1 MKEEQEMQT
10 SIIVR
15 LDTNKK
21 EAFENAL
28 DGRTMS
34 AYLRKQIDRLIE
46 GDSANAKD
54 RLSTRQTIDEWCSV
68 SSS

>member
-1 MKEEQEMQT
+1 MQT

-21 EAFENAL
+21 KQFEDAL

-34 AYLRKQIDRLIE
+34 AFLRNQIDKLIE
-46 GDSANAKD
+46 GDSSNEN
-54 RLSTRQTIDEWCSV
+54 RLSARKTIDEFCSV
-68 SSS
+68 NSG

>member
-1 MKEEQEMQT
+1 MQT

-21 EAFENAL
+21 VAFENAL

-46 GDSANAKD
+46 GDSSNED
-54 RLSTRQTIDEWCSV
+54 RLSTRKTIDEWCSV

>member
-1 MKEEQEMQT
+1 MQT

-21 EAFENAL
+21 KQFEDAL

-34 AYLRKQIDRLIE
+34 AFLRNQIDKLIE
-46 GDSANAKD
+46 GDKSDAT
-54 RLSTRQTIDEWCSV
+54 RLSTVQTIDKFCSV
-68 SSS
+68 NSG

>member
-1 MKEEQEMQT
+1 MQT
-10 SIIVR
+10 AIIVR

-46 GDSANAKD
+46 GERAHED
-54 RLSTRQTIDEWCSV
+54 RLSARQTIDKWCSV
-68 SSS
+68 NSG